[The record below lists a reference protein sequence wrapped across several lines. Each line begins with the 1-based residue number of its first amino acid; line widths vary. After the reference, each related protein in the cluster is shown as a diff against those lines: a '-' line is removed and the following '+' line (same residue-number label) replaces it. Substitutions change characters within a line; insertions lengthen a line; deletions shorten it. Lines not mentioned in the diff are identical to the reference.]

1 MVNYILYYIDESIF
15 IGIITRSKL
24 RTLVNSGDISLTES
38 NKFFKS
44 VRAFYVLAM
53 EYALKNLPLND
64 DLLKK
69 ASFVNLSSQN
79 DVTFSQ
85 VEYFVDRY
93 SVAIAKAY
101 S

>member
-1 MVNYILYYIDESIF
+1 
-15 IGIITRSKL
+15 
-24 RTLVNSGDISLTES
+24 
-38 NKFFKS
+38 
-44 VRAFYVLAM
+44 M

-69 ASFVNLSSQN
+69 ASFVNFSSRN

>member
-24 RTLVNSGDISLTES
+24 RTLVNSGDISPTES
-38 NKFFKS
+38 NKFFS

-53 EYALKNLPLND
+53 KYALKNLPLND

-69 ASFVNLSSQN
+69 ASFVNFSSRN

-101 S
+101 G

>member
-24 RTLVNSGDISLTES
+24 RTLVNSGDISPTES

-64 DLLKK
+64 
-69 ASFVNLSSQN
+69 ARN